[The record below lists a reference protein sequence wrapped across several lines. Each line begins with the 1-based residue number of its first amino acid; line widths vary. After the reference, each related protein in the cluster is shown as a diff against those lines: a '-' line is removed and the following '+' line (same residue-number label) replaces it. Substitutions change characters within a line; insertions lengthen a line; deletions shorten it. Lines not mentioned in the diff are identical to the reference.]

1 MIGQAMQNKQENSQI
16 KDSQD
21 NQVMFEK
28 KAYHNKIS
36 NSTINFLVKNKL
48 MTRESAIESLDN
60 FKYNF
65 DIFALWISGLSW
77 GKFIFFIIL
86 FNMISHMVLNQM
98 SEGFFYRLFDNLTSL
113 FIFGAIGIKIFL
125 KNKIKSEAQLK
136 EAQLIAEKETLQ
148 RQLAEAKV
156 QIMQAQIEP
165 HFLFNTLS
173 SLDYLIL
180 TDQKKASKML
190 LSLVTYLRYAL
201 PQIRENQSFSTLGKE
216 IENIQAYLSIME
228 IRMGDRLH
236 VDYYIDDSLKQTPF
250 PSMTLQPIV
259 ENAIKYGIEESVE
272 DGVITISAHHNEDI
286 LEVCVSDTGPG
297 LEYSQN
303 NNKKGNGM
311 ALKNIKD
318 RLSMLYDN
326 QASITIMNHAP
337 RGVIVKIA
345 IPLKN
350 NTIVRSTQQL
360 NLKK

>member
-1 MIGQAMQNKQENSQI
+1 MIGKCMENKEQHSHLENKQEISEVI
-16 KDSQD
+16 
-21 NQVMFEK
+21 FEK
-28 KAYHNKIS
+28 KTYHNKLS
-36 NSTINFLVKNKL
+36 ASTVNFLVKNRL
-48 MTRESAIESLDN
+48 MTRESAVESIEN

-77 GKFIFFIIL
+77 SKFIFFIIL

-113 FIFGAIGIKIFL
+113 FVFGAIGIKIFL
-125 KNKIKSEAQLK
+125 KNKIKSEAQVK

-190 LSLVTYLRYAL
+190 LSLVNYLRYAL

-216 IENIQAYLSIME
+216 VENIQAYLNIME

-236 VDYYIDDSLKQTPF
+236 IKYHIDDSLKQIPF

-259 ENAIKYGIEESVE
+259 ENAIKYGIEESVD
-272 DGVITISAHHNEDI
+272 DGEIVISAYHNEDI

-297 LEYSQN
+297 LEHSQN
-303 NNKKGNGM
+303 NNKKGNGIS
-311 ALKNIKD
+311 LKNIKE
-318 RLSMLYDN
+318 RLAMLYDN
-326 QASITIMNHAP
+326 QANIIIMNNAP
-337 RGVIVKIA
+337 KGVIVKIA
-345 IPLKN
+345 IPLKQN
-350 NTIVRSTQQL
+350 Y
-360 NLKK
+360 

>member
-1 MIGQAMQNKQENSQI
+1 MKSQENLNQIKQEVNE
-16 KDSQD
+16 D
-21 NQVMFEK
+21 MFEK
-28 KAYHNKIS
+28 KLYHHKIS
-36 NSTINFLVKNKL
+36 NSFVNFLVKHKI
-48 MTRESAIESLDN
+48 MTKENANESVEA

-65 DIFALWISGLSW
+65 EVFSLWVSGLSW

-86 FNMISHMVLNQM
+86 FNMVSHMFLNQM
-98 SEGFFYRLFDNLTSL
+98 GEGFISKLFDNLTSL

-125 KNKIKSEAQLK
+125 KSKMKSQAQVK
-136 EAQLIAEKETLQ
+136 EAQLLAEKETLQ

-180 TDQKKASKML
+180 TDQAKASKML

-201 PQIRENQSFSTLGKE
+201 PQIRENQSFNTLGKE

-236 VDYYIDDSLKQTPF
+236 VNYYIDDSLKNIPF

-272 DGVITISAHHNEDI
+272 DGIINISAHHNEDI
-286 LEVCVSDTGPG
+286 LEVCVIDTGPG
-297 LEYSQN
+297 LEHSHN
-303 NNKKGNGM
+303 NNKKGNGIS
-311 ALKNIKD
+311 LKNIKE

-326 QASITIMNHAP
+326 QANFIIMNNAP
-337 RGVIVKIA
+337 KGVIVKIS

-350 NTIVRSTQQL
+350 NEKQTGKAQL
-360 NLKK
+360 SLEK

>member
-1 MIGQAMQNKQENSQI
+1 MENKEQHSHLKTKQETSEVI
-16 KDSQD
+16 
-21 NQVMFEK
+21 FEK
-28 KAYHNKIS
+28 KSYQNKL
-36 NSTINFLVKNKL
+36 STSTVNFLVNNKL
-48 MTRESAIESLDN
+48 MTKQNAVESIEN

-65 DIFALWISGLSW
+65 DIFSLWISSLSW

-98 SEGFFYRLFDNLTSL
+98 SEGFFYRLFDSLTSL

-173 SLDYLIL
+173 CLDYLIL
-180 TDQKKASKML
+180 TDQKKASEML
-190 LSLVTYLRYAL
+190 LSLVNYLRYAL

-216 IENIQAYLSIME
+216 VENIQAYLNIME
-228 IRMGDRLH
+228 IRMGDRLNIK
-236 VDYYIDDSLKQTPF
+236 YYIDDNLKQIPF

-259 ENAIKYGIEESVE
+259 ENAIKYGIEESVD
-272 DGVITISAHHNEDI
+272 DGEIVISAYHNQDI

-303 NNKKGNGM
+303 NNKKGNGIS
-311 ALKNIKD
+311 LKNIKE
-318 RLSMLYDN
+318 RLAMLYDN
-326 QASITIMNHAP
+326 QANIIIMNNAP
-337 RGVIVKIA
+337 KGVIVKIA
-345 IPLKN
+345 IPLKQKYP
-350 NTIVRSTQQL
+350 I
-360 NLKK
+360 NLQK

>member
-1 MIGQAMQNKQENSQI
+1 MPKNEQSSQLENQEVDEI
-16 KDSQD
+16 IL
-21 NQVMFEK
+21 EK
-28 KAYHNKIS
+28 KFANNKF
-36 NSTINFLVKNKL
+36 STRLIDFLVNKNFT
-48 MTRESAIESLDN
+48 TRENATESVEA

-65 DIFALWISGLSW
+65 DIFAVWISGLSW

-86 FNMISHMVLNQM
+86 FNMVSHMFLNQM
-98 SEGFFYRLFDNLTSL
+98 SEGLLYKLFDNVTSL

-125 KNKIKSEAQLK
+125 KSKIKSEAQVK

-180 TDQKKASKML
+180 TDQEKASKML

-201 PQIRENQSFSTLGKE
+201 PQIRENQSFNTLGKE
-216 IENIQAYLSIME
+216 IENIEAYLSIME
-228 IRMGDRLH
+228 IRMGDRLK
-236 VDYYIDDSLKQTPF
+236 VNYYIDDSLKNIPF

-272 DGVITISAHHNEDI
+272 DGIINISAHHNADI

-297 LEYSQN
+297 LEHSAN
-303 NNKKGNGM
+303 KNKKGNGIS
-311 ALKNIKD
+311 LKNIHD
-318 RLSMLYDN
+318 RLNMLYDN
-326 QASITIMNHAP
+326 NASLIIMNNAP
-337 RGVIVKIA
+337 KGVIVKVA

-350 NTIVRSTQQL
+350 N
-360 NLKK
+360 KYP